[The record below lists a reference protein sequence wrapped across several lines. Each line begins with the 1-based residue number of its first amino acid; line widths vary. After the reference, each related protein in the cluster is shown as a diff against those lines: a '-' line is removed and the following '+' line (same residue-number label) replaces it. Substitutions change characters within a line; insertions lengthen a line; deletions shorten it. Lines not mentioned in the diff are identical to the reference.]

1 MKCVTLKS
9 TRSRSLNMA
18 PVDRSYSRA
27 CVIMTSSEEVFF
39 VSKQFVSGLQAQR
52 SADKCL
58 ARCLYN
64 DGVVQAVTFG
74 YLMY

>member
-1 MKCVTLKS
+1 
-9 TRSRSLNMA
+9 
-18 PVDRSYSRA
+18 
-27 CVIMTSSEEVFF
+27 MTSSEEVFF

-74 YLMY
+74 YLIY